1 MKILK
6 AGTRCSILKKCCDIK
21 MARSSHTYVRG
32 AIQSF
37 YKWLTSGVCGP
48 IPEGPPVWICGDC
61 HLGNLGPIAS
71 VKGQVEIA
79 ISDFDQTVIGDRLH
93 GIQG

>member
-6 AGTRCSILKKCCDIK
+6 AGTRCSIL
-21 MARSSHTYVRG
+21 
-32 AIQSF
+32 
-37 YKWLTSGVCGP
+37 
-48 IPEGPPVWICGDC
+48 PVWICGDC